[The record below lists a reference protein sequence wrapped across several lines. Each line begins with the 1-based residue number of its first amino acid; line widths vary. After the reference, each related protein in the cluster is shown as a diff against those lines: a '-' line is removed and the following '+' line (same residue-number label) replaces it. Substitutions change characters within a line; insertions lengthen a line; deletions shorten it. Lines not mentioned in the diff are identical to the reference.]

1 MGVLFYSVD
10 TGEAQLEHFVLFW
23 APHFKHDKRE
33 RVQRRTRMINSMENM
48 LHEER
53 SRKSFLFSL
62 DKEDENNVIAAFL
75 HSELAVPHVHGEV
88 NKKVL
93 I

>member
-1 MGVLFYSVD
+1 
-10 TGEAQLEHFVLFW
+10 
-23 APHFKHDKRE
+23 
-33 RVQRRTRMINSMENM
+33 MENT

-53 SRKSFLFSL
+53 SRKSFLLSL

-75 HSELAVPHVHGEV
+75 HSELAVLHVHGEV